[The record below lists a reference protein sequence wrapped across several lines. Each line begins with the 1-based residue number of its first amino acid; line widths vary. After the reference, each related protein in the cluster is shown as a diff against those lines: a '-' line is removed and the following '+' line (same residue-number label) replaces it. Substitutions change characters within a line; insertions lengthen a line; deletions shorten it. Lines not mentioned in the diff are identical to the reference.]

1 MSAVP
6 APQHLRVPVGPDA
19 DRWATLPT
27 ERTLVVAARTV
38 TSTTRALEALPA
50 ILHGDPRVSVV
61 FAHDPGSAFGDG
73 VLDLLHHH
81 GCRVMPWSQLAECA
95 PDLILSASENI
106 EVPAGDCPVL
116 VLPHGVGF
124 QKLVPDARAP
134 GRRLSGLVPDAL
146 LASGRAWLTV
156 SHPDQAAQLR
166 AAHPGTAGR
175 TLLVGD
181 PCYDELRRNLP
192 HAAHYRR
199 ILTGSPERDLLLISS
214 TWGPTS
220 LLGRRPRLAAELL
233 AALPYDEYRV
243 AAVVHPNVWSAHGA
257 WQLRHVLAPARAAGL
272 LLVPAAHAWRSALVG
287 ASLVVGDHGSV
298 TLLGAALGKPV
309 LLGAYGSEAVP
320 GTAGALLSRTAP
332 HLPPDATGRRLRDL
346 IAAARENHTPDRYA
360 AVAEAAFTDPG
371 EAADRLRAIVYR
383 LLRLPPPRERAPVLA
398 LPDPAP
404 PTEDT
409 AATSWH
415 VTATLHT
422 PAHQP
427 PAVHVHRTPA
437 AALPRDAEE
446 TEEAGY
452 AEESGQPARSADTTE
467 DPYGDEDGYEDEIPR
482 DRTGARAPLRCVYLA
497 CDSAEPDLGRLE
509 HASVVAEREPA
520 AHAAEACLRTT
531 RLLDRLPG
539 AILAVVPL
547 HDGGCL
553 AHWRDG
559 RLVEVAP
566 TSPGEPPD
574 PQLLAAVSYATT
586 LARLYP
592 GDLEAPT
599 ASGPAP
605 APLDARLHTASGDR
619 PATALTLRRLPKPGH

>member
-1 MSAVP
+1 MNA
-6 APQHLRVPVGPDA
+6 APTPRHLRVPVGPDA
-19 DRWATLPT
+19 ERWATLPT

-50 ILHGDPRVSVV
+50 ILHSDPRVSVV

-81 GCRVMPWSQLAECA
+81 GCRVMPWSQLAESA

-156 SHPDQAAQLR
+156 SHPDQAAQLH
-166 AAHPGTAGR
+166 AAHPGTTGR

-181 PCYDELRRNLP
+181 PSYDELRRNLP

-199 ILTGSPERDLLLISS
+199 ILTGSPERALLVLSS

-332 HLPPDATGRRLRDL
+332 HLPPGATGHRLRQLVD
-346 IAAARENHTPDRYA
+346 AVRENHSPDRYA
-360 AVAEAAFTDPG
+360 AVAEAAFADPG
-371 EAADRLRAIVYR
+371 EAVDRLRGIVYR
-383 LLRLPPPRERAPVLA
+383 LLRLSPPRERAPVLA

-404 PTEDT
+404 PTDDNT
-409 AATSWH
+409 ATSWH
-415 VTATLHT
+415 VIASLRT
-422 PAHQP
+422 PAQQP
-427 PAVHVHRTPA
+427 PVVHVHRTPA
-437 AALPRDAEE
+437 AVLPQDAD
-446 TEEAGY
+446 EAMEAADAGAPY
-452 AEESGQPARSADTTE
+452 GPGAPPGRADT
-467 DPYGDEDGYEDEIPR
+467 PP
-482 DRTGARAPLRCVYLA
+482 PLRFAYLA

-520 AHAAEACLRTT
+520 ARPADACLRTS

-539 AILAVVPL
+539 AVLAVVPL
-547 HDGGCL
+547 QSGGCL

-559 RLVEVAP
+559 RLVEAVP
-566 TSPGEPPD
+566 TAPGEHPD

-586 LARLYP
+586 LAHLCP
-592 GDLEAPT
+592 DGLDAPT
-599 ASGPAP
+599 EAGPVP
-605 APLDARLHTASGDR
+605 APLDVRLHTAPGDR
-619 PATALTLRRLPKPGH
+619 PPVALSLRRLPKPGH